1 MFDVQAV
8 RQQFPALHELF
19 DGRPGIFFDNPGGT
33 QVPQRVIDAITNYLV
48 RSNANTHGAFAT
60 SRRSDAILDNA
71 RQAAADLLGATTEEI
86 VFGNN
91 MTSLTFALTHTLV
104 HEFAPG
110 DEIVVTRL
118 DHDANVAPWLRL
130 AEEAGAEIRWAD
142 VDTETCTLDMAQL
155 QSLITSRTKLV
166 AVGYASNATGT
177 INDVK
182 TIVGWAKAVGAYSF
196 IDAVQYAPH
205 GLIDVKALDCDFLG
219 CSAYKFFGPHVGILY
234 GKREHLQRL
243 RAYRV
248 RPAGEQLPGKWE
260 TGTKNHEGLA
270 GVGAAIDYL
279 AELGVYYGNVAAN
292 APRREKLQA
301 TWQVLEPYERSLS
314 ENLIRGLHAIPGVRI
329 YGITRPAELDKR
341 VATVSLRKEGTTP
354 QRLAE
359 ALAAQNIFAWDG
371 SFYALSI
378 SERLGVEQS
387 GGFLRLGLAHY
398 NTLGEVE
405 RCLRVLADV
414 KG

>member
-1 MFDVQAV
+1 MFDVHAV
-8 RQQFPALHELF
+8 RQQFPALNELF

-48 RSNANTHGAFAT
+48 RSNANTHGLFVT
-60 SRRSDAILDNA
+60 SRRSDMILDNA

-104 HEFAPG
+104 HELGPG

-130 AEEAGAEIRWAD
+130 AEDAGATIRWAD
-142 VDTETCTLDMAQL
+142 VDTETCTLDMAHL
-155 QSLITSRTKLV
+155 QSLITLRTKLV
-166 AVGYASNATGT
+166 AVGYASNASGT

-182 TIVGWAKAVGAYSF
+182 TIIGWARAVGAYSF

-205 GLIDVKALDCDFLG
+205 GLIDVKALDCDFLA

-234 GKREHLQRL
+234 GKREHLHRL

-279 AELGVYYGNVAAN
+279 ADLGVRYGNAAAN
-292 APRREKLQA
+292 ASRREKLQA

-314 ENLIRGLHAIPGVRI
+314 STLIDGLQALPGVRI
-329 YGITRPAELDKR
+329 YGITNPAELNKR

-354 QRLAE
+354 QQLAE

-398 NTLGEVE
+398 NTAEEVD
-405 RCLRVLADV
+405 RCLRVLERV
-414 KG
+414 